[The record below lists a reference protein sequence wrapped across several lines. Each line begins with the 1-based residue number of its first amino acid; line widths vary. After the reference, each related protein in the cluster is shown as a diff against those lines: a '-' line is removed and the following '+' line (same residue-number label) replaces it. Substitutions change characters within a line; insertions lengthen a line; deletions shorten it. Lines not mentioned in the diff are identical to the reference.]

1 MRNLKKL
8 MALVLAVVMVFALA
22 SVASAVGYAD
32 ITDKDDI
39 SNTTAVALLVD
50 LGVINGIKQ
59 ADGTIAYKPND
70 IVDRATMAKLI
81 SYVKIGDVDASVF
94 AGTTTDLK
102 DIGGTWAEGYI
113 KYCYANGIISGDGAG
128 HFFPTTS
135 VSVVAAAKMLLV
147 ALGYDPDIQG
157 YVGTNWA
164 VNIMKDATTAGLL
177 SGITAKS
184 TEGLTR
190 DDAALMI
197 YNALKA
203 NEAYY
208 TSFTG
213 NTVQFKN
220 NTLGL
225 ATYGMQEIK
234 GFVTDY
240 TDDTTEITVGE
251 NVYTLDIPG
260 DPTLIGRKVSA
271 YAEVKTTQ
279 TTANFVTSTSAV
291 TDTNGKY
298 TVNDTI
304 SSALVTVD
312 KVLATST
319 NGTGLGVLTDKTDSK
334 YIGYAMDSTLTTY
347 VNGVKVDN
355 AVSDVPTTGNFFDAV
370 AKRGTEVQFVDTD
383 ADNKY
388 DVAYATVYSLSY
400 VVSTAAAKTGV
411 EAKVTIK
418 GIDGTINVIATGSD
432 GAIVK
437 SDVRGEFADLAKNDV
452 VMVAI
457 MGGGVA
463 NKVFVY
469 EPTTFEGTMSKYV
482 LSSSKTKTMTIDGT
496 VYTTADIAALSEAK
510 VGGLATA
517 LKTNGS
523 AKFFVD
529 KNGYIV
535 AYDDVETTINYCAID
550 SAAWVEGSGV
560 SATGYAQA
568 KLVFTDGTTKVVT
581 VAEIDGDEPVFN
593 ATPAFDGSA
602 ALADALSK
610 TAATNNDLFKGTTF
624 TYKVNSDGEYELT
637 TAYGCAKGSYGTAIT
652 SGISVISGS
661 TAGNTSTIYVVK
673 TTSGDTSKYTV
684 YTSYKNVPSISGSNV
699 IINVAKE
706 TSTSTFVAFVYVD
719 ATATGSTVGKTTN
732 DYAYILSTDYA
743 TSGTDDELYEFSA
756 MVDGEK
762 ITLTTESSSVA
773 TTLANSGNE
782 AFFKVTYGTDGYVDA
797 AVLYTGVAAYDT
809 YAKMLADPSNIS
821 YFQGSA
827 VATASGGVFRVKNA
841 GDTTNTFFTY
851 DGTEK
856 VYIVDGT
863 TVTVGEITDIDE
875 NDVVYVSVVDNTDDG
890 ADALALDTVVVVK

>member
-8 MALVLAVVMVFALA
+8 MAVVLAVVMVFALA

-39 SNTTAVALLVD
+39 TNTSAVALLVD
-50 LGVINGIKQ
+50 LGVINGITQ
-59 ADGTIAYKPND
+59 ADGTTAYKPND

-94 AGTTTDLK
+94 AGTTTDLT
-102 DIGGTWAEGYI
+102 DISGTWAEGYI

-135 VSVVAAAKMLLV
+135 VNVVAAAKMLLV
-147 ALGYDPDIQG
+147 ALGYDPETQG

-177 SGITAKS
+177 DGISASANT
-184 TEGLTR
+184 GLTR

-197 YNALKA
+197 YNALNAK
-203 NEAYY
+203 EAYY
-208 TSFTG
+208 TNFTG
-213 NTVQFKN
+213 DTVQFKN

-225 ATYGMQEIK
+225 ATYGLQEIK
-234 GFVTDY
+234 GIVTGY
-240 TDDTTEITVGE
+240 TDDTTEITMSG
-251 NVYTLDIPG
+251 NAYTLDIPG
-260 DPTLIGRKVSA
+260 DPTLIGRKVKA

-279 TTANFVTSTSAV
+279 TTANFVTSTTAV
-291 TDTNGKY
+291 LSGTAY
-298 TVNDTI
+298 TVDDTI
-304 SSALVTVD
+304 SSACVMAD

-319 NGTGLGVLTDKTDSK
+319 NGTGLGALTDKTDSH
-334 YIGYAMDSTLTTY
+334 YIGYAVDSALTTY
-347 VNGVKVDN
+347 VNGVKVDD
-355 AVSDVPTTGNFFDAV
+355 AVSSVPTTGNFFDAV

-383 ADNKY
+383 ADSKY

-581 VAEIDGDEPVFN
+581 VAEIDGDEPVN
-593 ATPAFDGSA
+593 DTPAFDGSA
-602 ALADALSK
+602 ALADALST
-610 TAATNNDLFKGTTF
+610 TAATNNALFKGTTF